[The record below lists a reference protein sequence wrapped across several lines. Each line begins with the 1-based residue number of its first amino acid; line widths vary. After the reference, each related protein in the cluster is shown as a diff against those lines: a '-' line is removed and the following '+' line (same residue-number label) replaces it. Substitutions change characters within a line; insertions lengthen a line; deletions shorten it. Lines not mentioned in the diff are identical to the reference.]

1 MKKIKK
7 YCNAFSVG
15 AYKRQKEVQN
25 NRNKENEV
33 LDMEPRIDF
42 SRFSKVR
49 DSLKEELMSR
59 YDMSKGKKS
68 LLSEDELDEVAAAG
82 GMMRRRRLLQDDG
95 KFNTRL

>member
-1 MKKIKK
+1 
-7 YCNAFSVG
+7 
-15 AYKRQKEVQN
+15 
-25 NRNKENEV
+25 
-33 LDMEPRIDF
+33 MEPRIDF

-95 KFNTRL
+95 KFTRL